1 MLSGE
6 DEENGRKDALGK
18 RQNENRMQMEQG
30 HTARWTSHGQNQN
43 PYLVFISVLF
53 YRHKC

>member
-18 RQNENRMQMEQG
+18 RQNENRMQMEHFG
-30 HTARWTSHGQNQN
+30 TGPLMLEHGFLAYVVAWIIT
-43 PYLVFISVLF
+43 P
-53 YRHKC
+53 RG